1 MKLNA
6 MSRMSNIESQ
16 IRDQIKLETAPAMDE
31 LTEFVID
38 HYTIDQC
45 GQIDEV
51 FRYDV
56 WEGFEPSP
64 EDYEVAASIWN
75 ILPDHIRIRLLDLET
90 SLKSFSEE
98 NLLER
103 LGAYKRVEAAGQSAP
118 PS

>member
-1 MKLNA
+1 MKLSA

-16 IRDQIKLETAPAMDE
+16 VHDQIKLKTAPVMEEMKE
-31 LTEFVID
+31 LVID

-56 WEGFEPSP
+56 WGGFEPSP
-64 EDYEVAASIWN
+64 EDYEVAGSIWD
-75 ILPDHIRIRLLDLET
+75 ILPDHIRIRLLDLEA
-90 SLKSFSEE
+90 SLKFFSTE

-103 LGAYKRVEAAGQSAP
+103 LGAHKPVEGAGQSAP